1 MSSSLSVM
9 GMGSNVLNSDTITQ
23 LKTNAQT
30 IQIDPI
36 DKSIAKNQAK
46 TTAFST
52 YTGMINDLSTT
63 INSLSNETLYLQ
75 RNVSLSNSSIDVK
88 AADGVDIQNFTIS
101 TSQLAANDTYQ
112 SKQYTSKD
120 AIINS
125 TGSNEN
131 LTLQFKGN
139 NYDFI
144 ITNNMKLSDLNDQ
157 INNTL
162 ISKGM
167 TSNILNTSGSSFS
180 LVLNSS
186 NTGIDN
192 TITVNGDTNIL
203 NELNLNNVQH
213 AQNAKFKFNNINME
227 RSSNTFSD
235 IKTGVE
241 VTLKDLNSTTDVKIE
256 QNTDNIKTQ
265 YKLFIDQYNNLS
277 NYTKDITQN
286 GGTNTSSGVFQND
299 SSTFNSILRNINN
312 SLTNVISNNNLF
324 QNGLSLDK
332 SGVLSLD
339 EKKFNNSNFSDI
351 KILFQGDN
359 GVFTKLKTTMDNITN
374 SNSGFLKLQTDNLN
388 SEYNRMELNK
398 ISTQDYINTKFD
410 IMTNQFNAY
419 DSIISNM
426 NNNFSALNSLI
437 QSSYSTKA

>member
-1 MSSSLSVM
+1 
-9 GMGSNVLNSDTITQ
+9 
-23 LKTNAQT
+23 
-30 IQIDPI
+30 
-36 DKSIAKNQAK
+36 
-46 TTAFST
+46 
-52 YTGMINDLSTT
+52 
-63 INSLSNETLYLQ
+63 
-75 RNVSLSNSSIDVK
+75 
-88 AADGVDIQNFTIS
+88 
-101 TSQLAANDTYQ
+101 
-112 SKQYTSKD
+112 
-120 AIINS
+120 
-125 TGSNEN
+125 
-131 LTLQFKGN
+131 
-139 NYDFI
+139 
-144 ITNNMKLSDLNDQ
+144 MKLSDLNDQ